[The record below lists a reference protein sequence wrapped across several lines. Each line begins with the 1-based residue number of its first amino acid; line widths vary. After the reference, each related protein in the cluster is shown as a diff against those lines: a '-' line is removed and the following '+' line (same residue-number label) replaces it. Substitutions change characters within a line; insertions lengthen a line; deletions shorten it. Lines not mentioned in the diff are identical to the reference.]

1 MIERVYNVEG
11 KEVKVLLDIIA
22 GNPPK
27 VVIDVITDRET
38 IKKYQNEDG
47 TEIILGIDLEDF
59 LELIR
64 SKFVPSGIIRD

>member
-22 GNPPK
+22 GSPPK
-27 VVIDVITDRET
+27 VVIDVIADRET